1 MVLLEDDDRKEQ
13 NSTHKREKNDDG
25 RKKADASWSMTDDN
39 KRNEMTREYS

>member
-1 MVLLEDDDRKEQ
+1 MIEKNITQHIKE
-13 NSTHKREKNDDG
+13 KKNDDG